1 MDTTFQKLSIGFV
14 SLVIVGFGAYVAY
27 SAVNISEASFGI
39 VALLIL
45 GGLGAF
51 IGLMNFLTTTAQWL
65 GIADQHQP
73 FGLPAGTVR
82 AILTIAFIVLVGVL
96 ASYLLTESGGREPF
110 AAKPIL
116 VQSGLSQ
123 ADAQALV
130 LRLSADGLVT
140 VTAEAKDP
148 TKFDVSLRPRKDY
161 RLADDVAK
169 QILTILST
177 ILAAMIGF
185 YFGTRPRGANA
196 SRTET
201 ATERASLLA
210 DLNQRAE
217 TDPTVAS
224 IRQAAD
230 AKFAQVQGDATK
242 KAAVEQVKASLDDTE
257 NKINAARKSIDDPAQ
272 PIEKVRTAC
281 ADAKAAIDKLPEL
294 KKSLEAI

>member
-27 SAVNISEASFGI
+27 SAVNIREASFGI

-65 GIADQHQP
+65 GIADQRQP

-140 VTAEAKDP
+140 VAAEAKDP

-185 YFGTRPRGANA
+185 YFGTRPRDANA
-196 SRTET
+196 SRADT

-210 DLNQRAE
+210 DLNQRAQ

-230 AKFAQVQGDATK
+230 AKLAHVQGDATK
-242 KAAVEQVKASLDDTE
+242 KAAVEKVMTGLDETDKKVAE
-257 NKINAARKSIDDPAQ
+257 ARKSLGDLAQ
-272 PIEKVRTAC
+272 PIEKVRAAC
-281 ADAKAAIDKLPEL
+281 KDASDALEKLAEL
-294 KKSLEAI
+294 KKTLEAI